1 MISIIIPT
9 LNEEGAIGGTIRKL
23 KDGLGQ
29 VPYEIIV
36 SDGGSKDK
44 TARIAEDLGVKVF
57 IDPKPGTIAKGRNEG
72 AKRAAGA
79 HLVFLDADVS
89 IPDPEK
95 FFKRLIGV
103 FESKPEVVAATVGIR
118 VLRELETWMDRLV
131 FSSLNLF
138 HLLSNNVFNFGRA
151 AGEFQMI
158 RSHVFKKL
166 GGYREDLAA
175 SEDYDLFFRLSKTG
189 RVVYVRDLTVYHTGR
204 RAHKIGWPRLLLEW
218 SRNAFMVTFFKRS
231 HSKKWEVIR

>member
-9 LNEEGAIGGTIRKL
+9 LNEEGVISRTIRKL
-23 KDGLGQ
+23 KEGLGA
-29 VPYEIIV
+29 VPHEIIV

-44 TARIAEDLGVKVF
+44 TARIAEGLGVKVF
-57 IDPKPGTIAKGRNEG
+57 VDPKPGTIAKGRNEG

-79 HLVFLDADVS
+79 YLVFLDADVF
-89 IPDPEK
+89 IPDPEG

-103 FESKPEVVAATVGIR
+103 FESKSEVVAATVGIR
-118 VLRELETWMDRLV
+118 VLRELETRMDRLV

-138 HLLSNNVFNFGRA
+138 HLISNNIFNFGRA

-158 RSHVFKKL
+158 RSRVFKEL

-175 SEDYDLFFRLSKTG
+175 SEDYDLFSRLSKVG
-189 RVVYVRDLTVYHTGR
+189 RVLFVRGLTVYHTGR

-231 HSKKWEVIR
+231 HSKKWEVVR